1 MACAKHYVRARALI
15 RTCIS
20 YDHVRQNLKMDM
32 HARSWIVERVKTI
45 EEAVQDLDVLNGCT
59 LWQHGLHVV
68 HRYHLR
74 FTTSTRRLDQC
85 ALIGGA
91 ELFRKISVLLV
102 KYTITIPVN
111 SPVSR
116 RKHAMKCK

>member
-1 MACAKHYVRARALI
+1 M
-15 RTCIS
+15 
-20 YDHVRQNLKMDM
+20 
-32 HARSWIVERVKTI
+32 TI

-59 LWQHGLHVV
+59 LCQHGLHVV

-102 KYTITIPVN
+102 KYTLDHLSADVG
-111 SPVSR
+111 
-116 RKHAMKCK
+116 